1 MSDWQTILVAL
12 LIIAAS
18 LYAGRRALSRLRSF
32 RTNRRGSSACE
43 AGCGCSDAGK
53 AATEQKPLTG
63 INRAPS
69 S

>member
-1 MSDWQTILVAL
+1 MLDWQTILVAL

-18 LYAGRRALSRLRSF
+18 LYASGRALSRLRSF
-32 RTNRRGSSACE
+32 RTGRRNSSACE
-43 AGCGCSDAGK
+43 AGCGCSGAGK
-53 AATEQKPLTG
+53 AAVEQKPLTS